1 METLDRQTETTSSR
15 IAALAH
21 LHAKYD
27 CLNTILWLTD
37 RSNGR
42 EQLLSSYQVGD
53 PNIHEALVGAV
64 VDIPRRGSKG
74 DLADVLERVQSKIA
88 HAVTATQRVT
98 PIVLYP
104 TIRAPTQSVSD
115 PSILGVIVLHRDVE
129 IGDPEAEE
137 IASHISNIV
146 EFTRLNRL
154 ATCVTNAQAFLSRTS
169 KDVPKFLNEIGF
181 FMLSQLNSSRCMY
194 VNVNRAQDWLE
205 IEGDHLEQLGIRA
218 AHRDFAIEECG
229 VAAPGEV
236 RQVGLKFQE
245 CGSSEPAILVPL
257 PQAGYAVRPVP
268 FAKHNDFYRS
278 LPRQNADDIK
288 IIFFEKVVAGY
299 LQNRFS
305 EADVAI
311 ANAIFGFVGKYIE
324 SIIFE
329 SNTNEVISHL
339 DTEDMVQDDADSIL
353 KILSGITRKFNSVT
367 ILRVGGFERSIYFDK
382 VSATHRMPGLED
394 YLKKVR
400 TTYFQKYYESRAG
413 NGNNNHPYFGVDG
426 IDGRTVIEVHFPRYS
441 SESRLYL
448 VELDG
453 EVISESALRSLI
465 SLFSDLYSRV
475 MREEN
480 IRERGSYLMQVRH
493 AVIHHFSAANR
504 SLKSIR
510 PLWERGQRDKDYW
523 LDLLNDPLIGS
534 DLARTISSLGQAS
547 LIIENGRFMIGELES
562 SALNRK
568 PYRIAE
574 LINSTLDVLKYNR
587 DDKRI
592 GVISKISGPPP
603 KSMRGDGPLLSIALM
618 NLFDN
623 AIKYS
628 PHFAKIRWR
637 LDYLPDR
644 YRLSISSVGDKL
656 DPNAR
661 MMLFQEGYRGFQS
674 DRLNRRHGTGLGL
687 PVAYRI
693 LKAHSPTAQ
702 LSFEPF
708 DFDAELEGAG
718 NTFFFEMPFFSGS
731 SARAAAEADV
741 RD

>member
-1 METLDRQTETTSSR
+1 METLDRQTETTRSR

-21 LHAKYD
+21 VHAKYG

-37 RSNGR
+37 RSKGR
-42 EQLLSSYQVGD
+42 EELLSSYHVGD
-53 PNIHEALVGAV
+53 PQTHKVLEGAV
-64 VDIPRRGSKG
+64 VDIPQRGSRG
-74 DLADVLERVQSKIA
+74 DLAEVIERVQSKIA
-88 HAVTATQRVT
+88 NAVTGSQCVT
-98 PIVLYP
+98 PVVLHP
-104 TIRAPTQSVSD
+104 TTRAPTQSVSD
-115 PSILGVIVLHRDVE
+115 PSILGVLVVHREVE
-129 IGDPEAEE
+129 LGDAEAEE
-137 IASHISNIV
+137 IGIYISNIV

-154 ATCVTNAQAFLSRTS
+154 ATCITNAQTFLSRTS
-169 KDVPKFLNEIGF
+169 KDVPKFLSEIGF
-181 FMLSQLNSSRCMY
+181 FMLSQLNSNRCMY
-194 VNVNRAQDWLE
+194 VNANRAQDWLE
-205 IEGDHLEQLGIRA
+205 VEGDHLEQLSIRVV
-218 AHRDFAIEECG
+218 HRDFAIQECG
-229 VAAPGEV
+229 AVAPGEV
-236 RQVGLKFQE
+236 RQVSLEFRESGL
-245 CGSSEPAILVPL
+245 SEPAILVPI
-257 PQAGYAVRPVP
+257 PQAGFSVRPVP

-278 LPRQNADDIK
+278 LDKENADDIK

-299 LQNRFS
+299 LQNQFS

-311 ANAIFGFVGKYIE
+311 SNAIFGFVGKYIE

-339 DTEDMVQDDADSIL
+339 DTENMVQDDANSIL
-353 KILSGITRKFNSVT
+353 KILSGITCKFSSVT
-367 ILRVGGFERSIYFDK
+367 ILRVGGFERKIYFDK
-382 VSATHRMPGLED
+382 VSATHEMPGVED
-394 YLKKVR
+394 YLAKVR
-400 TTYFQKYYESRAG
+400 TTYFQKYYENRAS
-413 NGNNNHPYFGVDG
+413 NGNNNHPYFGVDQ
-426 IDGRTVIEVHFPRYS
+426 IDGCTVIEVHFPRYN

-547 LIIENGRFMIGELES
+547 LIIENGRFMIDELES

-574 LINSTLDVLKYNR
+574 LIASTLDVLKYNR

-592 GVISKISGPPP
+592 GVISKISGLQP

-644 YRLSISSVGDKL
+644 YRLAISSLGDKL
-656 DPNAR
+656 DINAR

-693 LKAHSPTAQ
+693 LKAHSAKAQ

-708 DFDAELEGAG
+708 DFDTELEGAG

-731 SARAAAEADV
+731 SARVAADI